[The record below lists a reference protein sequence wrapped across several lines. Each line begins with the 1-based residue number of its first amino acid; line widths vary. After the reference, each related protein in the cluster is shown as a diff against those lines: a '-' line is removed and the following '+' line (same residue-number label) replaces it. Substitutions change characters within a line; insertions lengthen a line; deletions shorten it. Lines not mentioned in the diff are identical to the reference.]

1 MIGARFALAIKKL
14 GKDESGQ
21 SLVEFALVLPVLLL
35 ILIGIIDFGKIF
47 STELVIEGAAL
58 DAARYASVGA
68 TDAQVNQ
75 VIQQDCATLQ
85 ISQLTVTIAPTQSN
99 RVSGQPVVVTISYPV
114 NLDLPLTAFL
124 PNPLIVHAAT
134 AMRVE

>member
-1 MIGARFALAIKKL
+1 MIATRFALAITTL
-14 GKDESGQ
+14 WRDERGQ
-21 SLVEFALVLPVLLL
+21 SLVEFALVLPMLLL
-35 ILIGIIDFGKIF
+35 ILIGIIDFGQVF

-85 ISQLTVTIAPTQSN
+85 TSLLTVTIAPTQGN

-114 NLDLPLTAFL
+114 NLALPLTAFL
-124 PNPLIVHAAT
+124 PNPLVVHAAT

>member
-1 MIGARFALAIKKL
+1 MSGTRFTRAIKKL

-21 SLVEFALVLPVLLL
+21 SLVEFALVLPILLL
-35 ILIGIIDFGKIF
+35 ILIGIIDFGKVF

-85 ISQLTVTIAPTQSN
+85 ISQLTVTIAPSQSN